1 MIHQRAQRLALARL
15 VGQAGEL
22 LFGLREQAV
31 ERLLQPALRRI
42 ERWRLALKAGVVM
55 LQTRLVQA
63 VEHRDLL
70 DPSLAPL
77 RQAHLAG
84 RALDKVAPLMAPAE
98 RKGHQPL
105 AKASEPLVS
114 TVAVADD
121 NRVEEGFAE
130 QLLRRLGAARRVDME
145 EGSIWKETASLLTEV
160 HSHARLDRS
169 SPRSSWTRSR

>member
-63 VEHRDLL
+63 VDSSTPNRLALGNRFGPGMKLAAAALTTDGSE
-70 DPSLAPL
+70 SLATDTSGIVVL
-77 RQAHLAG
+77 SQDQG
-84 RALDKVAPLMAPAE
+84 RVAIA
-98 RKGHQPL
+98 QP
-105 AKASEPLVS
+105 
-114 TVAVADD
+114 
-121 NRVEEGFAE
+121 
-130 QLLRRLGAARRVDME
+130 
-145 EGSIWKETASLLTEV
+145 
-160 HSHARLDRS
+160 
-169 SPRSSWTRSR
+169 